1 MKMAMLQSRE
11 PELRGDG
18 VKCRQYYH
26 FLTVDQ
32 RAFLQSNLSG
42 SSDIQDL
49 SCSVVQNYTGTV
61 TTLSNN
67 CLSCELISI

>member
-1 MKMAMLQSRE
+1 MSSVLS
-11 PELRGDG
+11 
-18 VKCRQYYH
+18 